1 MEKTKQIILTFLFAI
16 FFLVLSSNKVYA
28 NDAYFLAVTIDDAS
42 NCYRGEIITESGGDH
57 REVKVAGFSKYF
69 TNDHIMDSSKKLPN
83 TPSDDT
89 TDIIT
94 YYGVDATGTNSHM
107 YFTFP
112 PIHSVGF
119 LLEKVDASD
128 KDLAL
133 AQRVVDYPLAG
144 LNDAISFIIT
154 NTGWKKNESKESI
167 RDIGMHLGNY
177 DTSFTVNGKSVT
189 AKYAHHKDSTISQA
203 KDISNIGI
211 TKDDW
216 MQLTVDG
223 NTQFFVYQCNKG
235 YYYADETTAKNDPL
249 YYMSSSRYNEYT
261 AKLANSNEP
270 KKMTWRMLVL
280 QGNFNYDNGTSYSS
294 ITNISA
300 PSEFESV
307 LTGLMNTI
315 VNQIRTFLGL
325 YSLDELMTNNGQRD
339 SLYNLGMF
347 PNTWTDSAILVH
359 IICQMIAWALIGFS
373 IVKMLWKKQ
382 LSTMNVS
389 EKISLQ
395 EGIKNLILCGMLLGS
410 FTLVFNFLARLNYR
424 LVDLFTASTTS
435 VNLSTAAGASS
446 TFGGVLVSLLVLGL
460 TIYFN
465 FYYIVR
471 AVQLAILYGIAP
483 LCIYTLSLG
492 GKVAGTF
499 TTFMKELLGNLFTQ
513 SIHALCIAFFSNVFI
528 SGNTRAFE
536 QIVIMYS
543 FIPIGNFIR
552 KKVFGLEDG
561 VAGQATQLAQGAV
574 SSIGAGIAGKAS
586 DKLNGSKSGGGKSG
600 GKSGG
605 SGSSDSSLNQAIDN
619 KVSNATGNSD
629 ITMKDS
635 SPMGGGYKEGFLD
648 KPVRE
653 LNKGMESVDR
663 KIAGKANAGI
673 QRITGKSKDYI
684 KQGTVSNAVRNTP
697 KAARTISSGVIGGV
711 IAGSTAA
718 LGLATSVSDPQA
730 SKALLNT
737 AGNAAGNAFNNTKQ
751 GIRSLAADNNLRN
764 SLRKNGISSAKFNK
778 DFSSYQL
785 DGNFDKD
792 GMFKGNNGNDNLN
805 QSNIADYNAMYK
817 AQDALARAKF
827 GGDNYSNSDF
837 NHFTTKD
844 IEKAKGE
851 NKIDKD
857 QAKVLSNMVR
867 QQVRLN
873 KNNNNSYSVIRRS
886 EDIKQMNNAYDRAN
900 PLAGLNNVRG
910 RNDNAN
916 KYSNR
921 ETTQQKP
928 SLRN

>member
-1 MEKTKQIILTFLFAI
+1 MEKTKQIILTFLFVI

-42 NCYRGEIITESGGDH
+42 NCYRGEIITEKDGISGDH
-57 REVKVAGFSKYF
+57 REVNVAGFSKYF
-69 TNDHIMDSSKKLPN
+69 TNEHKMDSSKKLPN

-89 TDIIT
+89 TDMTT
-94 YYGVDATGTNSHM
+94 YYGVDATGNNSHM

-112 PIHSVGF
+112 PIHSLGV

-133 AQRVVDYPLAG
+133 AQRVVDYPLTG

-154 NTGWKKNESKESI
+154 NTEWKKNESKESI

-177 DTSFTVNGKSVT
+177 DSSFTVNGKTVT
-189 AKYAHHKDSTISQA
+189 AKYAHKDTISQA

-235 YYYADETTAKNDPL
+235 YYYADAETAKKDPL
-249 YYMSSSRYNEYT
+249 YYMSSSRYSRYT
-261 AKLANSNEP
+261 DKLADSNEP

-300 PSEFESV
+300 PSEFESL
-307 LTGLMNTI
+307 LTSLMNAI

-339 SLYNLGMF
+339 ALYNLGMF

-574 SSIGAGIAGKAS
+574 SRIGAGIAGKAS
-586 DKLNGSKSGGGKSG
+586 DKLNGSKSGGGKSS

-605 SGSSDSSLNQAIDN
+605 SGSSDSSLNQAIDT

-629 ITMKDS
+629 ITMKDGN
-635 SPMGGGYKEGFLD
+635 PIGGGYKESNNPIKTKKMKSNISEVGNMI
-648 KPVRE
+648 E
-653 LNKGMESVDR
+653 AASGH
-663 KIAGKANAGI
+663 KIKAGTATDAI
-673 QRITGKSKDYI
+673 RSTPRI
-684 KQGTVSNAVRNTP
+684 
-697 KAARTISSGVIGGV
+697 ARTIGSGV

-737 AGNAAGNAFNNTKQ
+737 AGNAFNNTKQ
-751 GIRSLAADNNLRN
+751 GIRSLAADHNLRN
-764 SLRKNGISSAKFNK
+764 SLRKNGVSNAKFNK

-785 DGNFDKD
+785 DGT
-792 GMFKGNNGNDNLN
+792 FKKFKNPNGQENIKFEGTNGNDNLN
-805 QSNIADYNAMYK
+805 QSNIKDYEAMYK
-817 AQDALARAKF
+817 AQDALAKATH
-827 GGDNYSNSDF
+827 GDHYSNADF

-873 KNNNNSYSVIRRS
+873 KNNDNSYSVIRRS
-886 EDIKQMNNAYDRAN
+886 EDIKQMNNDYDRAN

-928 SLRN
+928 KLKN

>member
-1 MEKTKQIILTFLFAI
+1 MEKTKQIILTFLFVI

-42 NCYRGEIITESGGDH
+42 NCYRGEIITETGKKH
-57 REVKVAGFSKYF
+57 READIAGFSNYF
-69 TNDHIMDSSKKLPN
+69 TNDHIMDSKKKLPTMPN
-83 TPSDDT
+83 DDT
-89 TDIIT
+89 SDIAK
-94 YYGVDATGTNSHM
+94 YYGVDATGDINKM

-112 PIHSVGF
+112 PIHSLGWF
-119 LLEKVDASD
+119 KEKVDASD

-133 AQRVVDYPLAG
+133 AQRVVDYPLTG

-235 YYYADETTAKNDPL
+235 YYYADATTAKNDPL

-261 AKLANSNEP
+261 TKLANSNEP

-325 YSLDELMTNNGQRD
+325 YSIDELMTNNGQRD
-339 SLYNLGMF
+339 ALYNLGMF

-600 GKSGG
+600 KSGG
-605 SGSSDSSLNQAIDN
+605 SGSFGSSDSSLNQAIDN

-629 ITMKDS
+629 ITMKD
-635 SPMGGGYKEGFLD
+635 GDKGGYSNHILKNNALNNSLGFGRTASTKGVGRIRNVATGVA
-648 KPVRE
+648 KPV
-653 LNKGMESVDR
+653 
-663 KIAGKANAGI
+663 AN
-673 QRITGKSKDYI
+673 
-684 KQGTVSNAVRNTP
+684 
-697 KAARTISSGVIGGV
+697 GV
-711 IAGSTAA
+711 IAGTTAA

-737 AGNAAGNAFNNTKQ
+737 AGNAFNNTKQ
-751 GIRSLAADNNLRN
+751 GVRSLAADHNIRN
-764 SLRKNGISSAKFNK
+764 SLRKNGVKNATFKK
-778 DFSSYQL
+778 DFSAYQL
-785 DGNFDKD
+785 DGT
-792 GMFKGNNGNDNLN
+792 FKKFKNPNGQENIQFEGTNGNDNLN
-805 QSNIADYNAMYK
+805 QSNIKDYEAMYK
-817 AQDALARAKF
+817 AQDALAKATY
-827 GGDNYSNSDF
+827 GDHYSNADF

-886 EDIKQMNNAYDRAN
+886 EDIKQMNNDYDRAN

-928 SLRN
+928 KLKN

>member
-1 MEKTKQIILTFLFAI
+1 MEKTKQIILTFLFVI

-42 NCYRGEIITESGGDH
+42 NCYRGEIINETGGDH
-57 REVKVAGFSKYF
+57 REVNVAGFSKYF
-69 TNDHIMDSSKKLPN
+69 TNEHKMDSSKKLPN

-89 TDIIT
+89 TDMTT

-119 LLEKVDASD
+119 LLERVDASD

-177 DTSFTVNGKSVT
+177 DTSFTVNGKTVT
-189 AKYAHHKDSTISQA
+189 AKYPHHNETISQA

-223 NTQFFVYQCNKG
+223 NTRNTQFFVYQCNKG
-235 YYYADETTAKNDPL
+235 YYYADATTAKSDPL
-249 YYMSSSRYNEYT
+249 YYMSSSRYSRYT
-261 AKLANSNEP
+261 EKLANSNEP

-300 PSEFESV
+300 PSEFESL
-307 LTGLMNTI
+307 LTSLMNAI

-435 VNLSTAAGASS
+435 VNMSTAAGASS
-446 TFGGVLVSLLVLGL
+446 SFGGVLVSLLVLGL

-600 GKSGG
+600 GSGG

-629 ITMKDS
+629 ITMKD
-635 SPMGGGYKEGFLD
+635 GDKGGYSNSIRKNNALNNTLGSGRTASTKGVGRIRNVATGVA
-648 KPVRE
+648 KPV
-653 LNKGMESVDR
+653 
-663 KIAGKANAGI
+663 AN
-673 QRITGKSKDYI
+673 
-684 KQGTVSNAVRNTP
+684 
-697 KAARTISSGVIGGV
+697 GV
-711 IAGSTAA
+711 IAGTTAA

-737 AGNAAGNAFNNTKQ
+737 AGNAFNNTKQ
-751 GIRSLAADNNLRN
+751 GVRSLTADHNLRN
-764 SLRKNGISSAKFNK
+764 SLRKNGVSNATFKK

-785 DGNFDKD
+785 DGT
-792 GMFKGNNGNDNLN
+792 FKKFKNPNGQENIKFEGTNGNDNLN
-805 QSNIADYNAMYK
+805 QSNIKDYEAMYK
-817 AQDALARAKF
+817 AQDALARAKY
-827 GGDNYSNSDF
+827 GDNYSNSDF

-844 IEKAKGE
+844 IENFKGDGE
-851 NKIDKD
+851 GKINKD

-873 KNNNNSYSVIRRS
+873 KNKDNSYSVIRRS

>member
-1 MEKTKQIILTFLFAI
+1 MEKTKQIILTFLFVI

-42 NCYRGEIITESGGDH
+42 NCYRGEIINETGGDH
-57 REVKVAGFSKYF
+57 REVNVAGFSKYF
-69 TNDHIMDSSKKLPN
+69 TNEHKMDSSKKLPN

-89 TDIIT
+89 TDMTT

-119 LLEKVDASD
+119 LLERVDASD

-177 DTSFTVNGKSVT
+177 DTSFTVNGKTVT
-189 AKYAHHKDSTISQA
+189 AKYPHHNETISQA

-223 NTQFFVYQCNKG
+223 NTRNTQFFVYQCNKG
-235 YYYADETTAKNDPL
+235 YYYADATTAKSDPL
-249 YYMSSSRYNEYT
+249 YYMSSSRYSRYT
-261 AKLANSNEP
+261 EKLANSNEP

-300 PSEFESV
+300 PSEFESL
-307 LTGLMNTI
+307 LTSLMNAI

-435 VNLSTAAGASS
+435 VNMSTAAGASS
-446 TFGGVLVSLLVLGL
+446 SFGGVLVSLLVLGL

-600 GKSGG
+600 GSGG

-629 ITMKDS
+629 ITMKD
-635 SPMGGGYKEGFLD
+635 GDKGGYSNSIRKNNALNNTLGSGRTASTKGVGRIRNVATGVA
-648 KPVRE
+648 KPV
-653 LNKGMESVDR
+653 
-663 KIAGKANAGI
+663 AN
-673 QRITGKSKDYI
+673 
-684 KQGTVSNAVRNTP
+684 
-697 KAARTISSGVIGGV
+697 GV
-711 IAGSTAA
+711 IAGTTAA

-737 AGNAAGNAFNNTKQ
+737 AGNAFNNTKQ
-751 GIRSLAADNNLRN
+751 GVRSLTADHNLRN
-764 SLRKNGISSAKFNK
+764 SLRKNGVSNATFKK

-785 DGNFDKD
+785 DGT
-792 GMFKGNNGNDNLN
+792 FKKFKNPNGQENIKFEGTNGNDNLN
-805 QSNIADYNAMYK
+805 QSNIKDYEAMYK
-817 AQDALARAKF
+817 AQDALARAKY
-827 GGDNYSNSDF
+827 GDNYSNSDF

-844 IEKAKGE
+844 IENFKGNGE
-851 NKIDKD
+851 GKINKD

-873 KNNNNSYSVIRRS
+873 KNKDNSYSVIRRS

>member
-1 MEKTKQIILTFLFAI
+1 MEKTKQIILTFLFVI

-42 NCYRGEIITESGGDH
+42 NCYRGEIINETGGDH
-57 REVKVAGFSKYF
+57 REVNVAGFSKYF
-69 TNDHIMDSSKKLPN
+69 TNEHKMDSSKKLPN

-89 TDIIT
+89 TDMTT

-119 LLEKVDASD
+119 LLERVDASD

-177 DTSFTVNGKSVT
+177 DTSFTVNGKTVT
-189 AKYAHHKDSTISQA
+189 AKYSHHNETISQA

-235 YYYADETTAKNDPL
+235 YYYADATTAKNDPL

-261 AKLANSNEP
+261 EKLADSNEP

-300 PSEFESV
+300 PSEFESL
-307 LTGLMNTI
+307 LTRLMNAI

-435 VNLSTAAGASS
+435 VNMSTAAGASS

-600 GKSGG
+600 GSGG

-635 SPMGGGYKEGFLD
+635 SPMGGGYKESNNPL
-648 KPVRE
+648 KTKSVKS
-653 LNKGMESVDR
+653 NVME
-663 KIAGKANAGI
+663 AGNMIEAASGHLIKAGTATNAI
-673 QRITGKSKDYI
+673 
-684 KQGTVSNAVRNTP
+684 RNTP
-697 KAARTISSGVIGGV
+697 KVARTIGSGV

-737 AGNAAGNAFNNTKQ
+737 AGNAFNNTKQ
-751 GIRSLAADNNLRN
+751 GVRSLAADNNLRN
-764 SLRKNGISSAKFNK
+764 SLRKNGISNAKFNK

-785 DGNFDKD
+785 DGT
-792 GMFKGNNGNDNLN
+792 FKKFKNPNGQTNIEFEGTNGNDNLN
-805 QSNIADYNAMYK
+805 QSNIADYNAMCK

-873 KNNNNSYSVIRRS
+873 KNNDNSYSVIRRS

-900 PLAGLNNVRG
+900 PLAGLNNIRG

>member
-1 MEKTKQIILTFLFAI
+1 MEKTKQIILTFLFVI

-42 NCYRGEIITESGGDH
+42 NCYRGEIINETGGDH
-57 REVKVAGFSKYF
+57 REVNVAGFSKYF
-69 TNDHIMDSSKKLPN
+69 TNEHKMDSSKKLPN

-89 TDIIT
+89 TDMTT

-119 LLEKVDASD
+119 LLERVDASD

-177 DTSFTVNGKSVT
+177 DTSFTVNGKTVT
-189 AKYAHHKDSTISQA
+189 AKYPHHNETISQA

-223 NTQFFVYQCNKG
+223 NTRNTQFFVYQCNKG
-235 YYYADETTAKNDPL
+235 YYYADATTAKSDPL
-249 YYMSSSRYNEYT
+249 YYMSSSRYSRYT
-261 AKLANSNEP
+261 EKLANSNEP

-300 PSEFESV
+300 PSEFESL
-307 LTGLMNTI
+307 LTSLMNAI

-435 VNLSTAAGASS
+435 VNMSTSAGASS
-446 TFGGVLVSLLVLGL
+446 SFGGVLVSLLVLGL

-471 AVQLAILYGIAP
+471 AVQLAIFYGIAP

-600 GKSGG
+600 GSGG

-629 ITMKDS
+629 ITMKD
-635 SPMGGGYKEGFLD
+635 GDKGGYSNSIRKNNALNNTLGSGRTASTKGVGRIRNVATGVA
-648 KPVRE
+648 KPV
-653 LNKGMESVDR
+653 
-663 KIAGKANAGI
+663 AN
-673 QRITGKSKDYI
+673 
-684 KQGTVSNAVRNTP
+684 
-697 KAARTISSGVIGGV
+697 GV
-711 IAGSTAA
+711 IAGTTAA

-737 AGNAAGNAFNNTKQ
+737 AGNAFNNTKQ
-751 GIRSLAADNNLRN
+751 GVRSLTADHNLRN
-764 SLRKNGISSAKFNK
+764 SLRKNGVSNATFKK

-785 DGNFDKD
+785 DGT
-792 GMFKGNNGNDNLN
+792 FKKFKNPNGQENIKFEGTNGNDNLN
-805 QSNIADYNAMYK
+805 QSNIKDYEAMYK
-817 AQDALARAKF
+817 AQDALARAKY
-827 GGDNYSNSDF
+827 GDNYSNSDF

-844 IEKAKGE
+844 IENFKGNGE
-851 NKIDKD
+851 GKINKD

-873 KNNNNSYSVIRRS
+873 KNKDNSYSVIRRS

>member
-1 MEKTKQIILTFLFAI
+1 MEKTKQIILTFLFVI

-89 TDIIT
+89 TDIAT

-261 AKLANSNEP
+261 EKLANSNEP

-586 DKLNGSKSGGGKSG
+586 DKLNGSKSGGGKSS

-605 SGSSDSSLNQAIDN
+605 SGSSDSSLNQAIDT

-635 SPMGGGYKEGFLD
+635 SPMGGGYKESNNPL
-648 KPVRE
+648 KTKSVKS
-653 LNKGMESVDR
+653 NVMESGNMIEAASGHLI
-663 KIAGKANAGI
+663 KAGTATNAI
-673 QRITGKSKDYI
+673 
-684 KQGTVSNAVRNTP
+684 RNTP
-697 KAARTISSGVIGGV
+697 KVARTIGSGV
-711 IAGSTAA
+711 IAGTTAA

-737 AGNAAGNAFNNTKQ
+737 AGNAFNNTKQ
-751 GIRSLAADNNLRN
+751 GVRSLAADNNLRN

-785 DGNFDKD
+785 DGT
-792 GMFKGNNGNDNLN
+792 FKKFKNPNGQTNIEFEGTNGNENLN

-873 KNNNNSYSVIRRS
+873 KNNDNSYSVIRRS

-900 PLAGLNNVRG
+900 PLAGLNNIRG

>member
-1 MEKTKQIILTFLFAI
+1 MEKTKQIILTFLFVI

-42 NCYRGEIITESGGDH
+42 NCYRGEIINETGGDH
-57 REVKVAGFSKYF
+57 REVNVAGFSKYF
-69 TNDHIMDSSKKLPN
+69 TNEHKMDSSKKLPN

-89 TDIIT
+89 TDMTT

-119 LLEKVDASD
+119 LLERVDASD

-177 DTSFTVNGKSVT
+177 DTSFTVNGKTVT
-189 AKYAHHKDSTISQA
+189 AKYPHHNETISQA

-223 NTQFFVYQCNKG
+223 NTRNTQFFVYQCNKG
-235 YYYADETTAKNDPL
+235 YYYADATTAKSDPL
-249 YYMSSSRYNEYT
+249 YYMSSSRYSRYT
-261 AKLANSNEP
+261 EKLANSNEP

-300 PSEFESV
+300 PSEFESL
-307 LTGLMNTI
+307 LTSLMNAI

-435 VNLSTAAGASS
+435 VNMSTAAGASS
-446 TFGGVLVSLLVLGL
+446 SFGGVLVSLLVLGL

-600 GKSGG
+600 GSGG
-605 SGSSDSSLNQAIDN
+605 SGNSDSSLNQAIDN

-629 ITMKDS
+629 ITMKD
-635 SPMGGGYKEGFLD
+635 GDKGGYSNSIRKNNALNNTLGSGRTASTKGVGRIRNVATGVA
-648 KPVRE
+648 KPV
-653 LNKGMESVDR
+653 
-663 KIAGKANAGI
+663 AN
-673 QRITGKSKDYI
+673 
-684 KQGTVSNAVRNTP
+684 
-697 KAARTISSGVIGGV
+697 GV
-711 IAGSTAA
+711 IAGTTAA

-737 AGNAAGNAFNNTKQ
+737 AGNAFNNTKQ
-751 GIRSLAADNNLRN
+751 GVRSLTADHNLRN
-764 SLRKNGISSAKFNK
+764 SLRKNGVSNATFKK

-785 DGNFDKD
+785 DGT
-792 GMFKGNNGNDNLN
+792 FKKFKNPNGQENIKFEGTNGNDNLN
-805 QSNIADYNAMYK
+805 QSNIKDYEAMYK
-817 AQDALARAKF
+817 AQDALARAKY
-827 GGDNYSNSDF
+827 GDNYSNSDF

-844 IEKAKGE
+844 IENFKGNGE
-851 NKIDKD
+851 GKINKD

-873 KNNNNSYSVIRRS
+873 KNKDNSYSVIRRS

>member
-1 MEKTKQIILTFLFAI
+1 MEKTKQIILTFLFVI

-28 NDAYFLAVTIDDAS
+28 NNAYFLAVTIDDAS
-42 NCYRGEIITESGGDH
+42 NCYRGEIITESHGLKGEH
-57 REVKVAGFSKYF
+57 RETQVAGFSNYF
-69 TNDHIMDSSKKLPN
+69 TNDHIMDSNKKLPKA
-83 TPSDDT
+83 PSEDTDD
-89 TDIIT
+89 IVS
-94 YYGVDATGTNSHM
+94 YYGVSKTGTMDHM

-112 PIHSVGF
+112 PIHTTF
-119 LLEKVDASD
+119 FNKVDASD

-133 AQRVVDYPLAG
+133 AQRVVDYPLTG
-144 LNDAISFIIT
+144 LNDAISYII
-154 NTGWKKNESKESI
+154 NSTGWTKSGSTESI
-167 RDIGMHLGNY
+167 RDIGMNLGNY
-177 DTSFTVNGKSVT
+177 TDSFTVNGQTVT
-189 AKYAHHKDSTISQA
+189 AKYAHKDGEISGA

-211 TKDDW
+211 TKKDW
-216 MQLTVDG
+216 VQITVEG
-223 NTQFFVYQCNKG
+223 KKPQSFVYQCNKG
-235 YYYADETTAKNDPL
+235 YYYSDDKVAQSDPL
-249 YYMSSSRYNEYT
+249 YYMGSSRYTTYKNT
-261 AKLANSNEP
+261 LQMSNEP
-270 KKMTWRMLVL
+270 QKMTWRMLVL

-300 PSEFESV
+300 PSEFESM
-307 LTGLMNTI
+307 LTSLMNSI

-325 YSLDELMTNNGQRD
+325 YSLDELMTNSGQRD
-339 SLYNLGMF
+339 SFYNLGMF

-435 VNLSTAAGASS
+435 VNMSTAAGASS
-446 TFGGVLVSLLVLGL
+446 TFGGILVSLLVLGL

-586 DKLNGSKSGGGKSG
+586 DKLNGSKSGSGKSG
-600 GKSGG
+600 GSGG

-635 SPMGGGYKEGFLD
+635 SPMGGGYKESNNPL
-648 KPVRE
+648 KTKSVKS
-653 LNKGMESVDR
+653 NVME
-663 KIAGKANAGI
+663 AGNMIEAASGHLIKAGTATNAI
-673 QRITGKSKDYI
+673 
-684 KQGTVSNAVRNTP
+684 RNTP
-697 KAARTISSGVIGGV
+697 KVARTIGSGV
-711 IAGSTAA
+711 IAGTTAA

-737 AGNAAGNAFNNTKQ
+737 AGNAFNNTKQ
-751 GIRSLAADNNLRN
+751 GVRSLAADNNLRN
-764 SLRKNGISSAKFNK
+764 SLRKNGVSSAKFNK

-785 DGNFDKD
+785 DGT
-792 GMFKGNNGNDNLN
+792 FKKFENPNGQSNIEFEGTNGNENLN

-873 KNNNNSYSVIRRS
+873 KNNDNSYSVIRRS

-900 PLAGLNNVRG
+900 PLAGLNNIRG

>member
-1 MEKTKQIILTFLFAI
+1 MEKTKQIILTFLFVI

-42 NCYRGEIITESGGDH
+42 NCYRGEIITETGKKH
-57 REVKVAGFSKYF
+57 READIAGFSNYF
-69 TNDHIMDSSKKLPN
+69 TNDHIMDSKKKLPTMPN
-83 TPSDDT
+83 DDT
-89 TDIIT
+89 SDIAK
-94 YYGVDATGTNSHM
+94 YYGVDATGDINKM

-112 PIHSVGF
+112 PIHSLGWF
-119 LLEKVDASD
+119 KEKVDASD

-235 YYYADETTAKNDPL
+235 YYYADATTAKNDPL

-261 AKLANSNEP
+261 TKLANSNEP

-325 YSLDELMTNNGQRD
+325 YSIDELMTNNGQRD

-435 VNLSTAAGASS
+435 VNMSTAAGASS

-586 DKLNGSKSGGGKSG
+586 DKLNGSKSGGGKSS

-605 SGSSDSSLNQAIDN
+605 SGSSDSSLNQAIDT

-635 SPMGGGYKEGFLD
+635 SPMGGGYKESNNPL
-648 KPVRE
+648 KTKSVKS
-653 LNKGMESVDR
+653 NVMESGNMIEAASGHLI
-663 KIAGKANAGI
+663 KAGTATNAI
-673 QRITGKSKDYI
+673 
-684 KQGTVSNAVRNTP
+684 RNTP
-697 KAARTISSGVIGGV
+697 KVARTIGSGV
-711 IAGSTAA
+711 IAGTTAA

-737 AGNAAGNAFNNTKQ
+737 AGNAFNNTKQ
-751 GIRSLAADNNLRN
+751 GVRSLAADNNLRN

-785 DGNFDKD
+785 DGT
-792 GMFKGNNGNDNLN
+792 FKKFKNPNGQTNIEFEGTNGNENLN

-873 KNNNNSYSVIRRS
+873 KNNDNSYSVIRRS

-900 PLAGLNNVRG
+900 PLAGLNNIRG

>member
-1 MEKTKQIILTFLFAI
+1 MEKTKQIILTFLFVI

-42 NCYRGEIITESGGDH
+42 NCYRGEIITEKDGISGDH
-57 REVKVAGFSKYF
+57 REVNVAGFSKYF
-69 TNDHIMDSSKKLPN
+69 TNEHKMDSSKKLPN

-89 TDIIT
+89 TDMTT
-94 YYGVDATGTNSHM
+94 YYGVDTTGTNSHM

-112 PIHSVGF
+112 PIHSLGV

-177 DTSFTVNGKSVT
+177 DTSFTVNGKTVT
-189 AKYAHHKDSTISQA
+189 AKYSHHNETISQA

-223 NTQFFVYQCNKG
+223 NTRNTQFFVYQCNKG
-235 YYYADETTAKNDPL
+235 YYYADATTAKNDPL

-261 AKLANSNEP
+261 EKLANSNEP

-300 PSEFESV
+300 PSEFESL
-307 LTGLMNTI
+307 LTSLMNAI

-435 VNLSTAAGASS
+435 VNMSTAAGASS

-586 DKLNGSKSGGGKSG
+586 DKLNGSKSGGGKSS

-605 SGSSDSSLNQAIDN
+605 SGSSDSSLNQAIDT

-635 SPMGGGYKEGFLD
+635 SPMGGGYKESNNPL
-648 KPVRE
+648 KTKSVKS
-653 LNKGMESVDR
+653 NVMESGNMIEAASGHLI
-663 KIAGKANAGI
+663 KAGTATNAI
-673 QRITGKSKDYI
+673 
-684 KQGTVSNAVRNTP
+684 RNTP
-697 KAARTISSGVIGGV
+697 KVARTIGSGV
-711 IAGSTAA
+711 IAGTTAA

-737 AGNAAGNAFNNTKQ
+737 AGNAFNNTKQ
-751 GIRSLAADNNLRN
+751 GVRSLAADNNLRN

-785 DGNFDKD
+785 DGT
-792 GMFKGNNGNDNLN
+792 FKKFKNPNGQTNIEFEGTNGNENLN

-873 KNNNNSYSVIRRS
+873 KNNDNSYSVIRRS

-900 PLAGLNNVRG
+900 PLAGLNNIRG

>member
-1 MEKTKQIILTFLFAI
+1 MEKTKQIILTFLFVI

-42 NCYRGEIITESGGDH
+42 NCYRGEIINETGGDH
-57 REVKVAGFSKYF
+57 REVNVAGFSKYF
-69 TNDHIMDSSKKLPN
+69 TNEHKMDSSKKLPN

-89 TDIIT
+89 TDMTT

-119 LLEKVDASD
+119 LLERVDASD

-177 DTSFTVNGKSVT
+177 DTSFTVNGKTVT
-189 AKYAHHKDSTISQA
+189 AKYPHHNETISQA

-223 NTQFFVYQCNKG
+223 NTRNTQFFVYQCNKG
-235 YYYADETTAKNDPL
+235 YYYADATTAKSDPL
-249 YYMSSSRYNEYT
+249 YYMSSSRYSRYT
-261 AKLANSNEP
+261 EKLANSNEP

-300 PSEFESV
+300 PSEFESL
-307 LTGLMNTI
+307 LTSLMNAI

-435 VNLSTAAGASS
+435 VNMSTAAGASS
-446 TFGGVLVSLLVLGL
+446 SFGGVLVSFLVLGL

-600 GKSGG
+600 GSGG

-629 ITMKDS
+629 ITMKD
-635 SPMGGGYKEGFLD
+635 GDKGGYSNSIRKNNALNNTLGSGRTASTKGVGRIRNVATGVA
-648 KPVRE
+648 KPV
-653 LNKGMESVDR
+653 
-663 KIAGKANAGI
+663 AN
-673 QRITGKSKDYI
+673 
-684 KQGTVSNAVRNTP
+684 
-697 KAARTISSGVIGGV
+697 GV
-711 IAGSTAA
+711 IAGTTAA

-737 AGNAAGNAFNNTKQ
+737 AGNAFNNTKQ
-751 GIRSLAADNNLRN
+751 GVRSLTADHNLRN
-764 SLRKNGISSAKFNK
+764 SLRKNGVSNATFKK

-785 DGNFDKD
+785 DGT
-792 GMFKGNNGNDNLN
+792 FKKFKNPNGQENIKFEGTNGNDNLN
-805 QSNIADYNAMYK
+805 QSNIKDYEAMYK
-817 AQDALARAKF
+817 AQDALARAKY
-827 GGDNYSNSDF
+827 GDNYSNSDF

-844 IEKAKGE
+844 IENFKGNGE
-851 NKIDKD
+851 GKINKD

-873 KNNNNSYSVIRRS
+873 KNKDNSYSVIRRS

>member
-1 MEKTKQIILTFLFAI
+1 MEKTKQIILTFLFVI

-42 NCYRGEIITESGGDH
+42 NCYRGEIITESHGLKGEH
-57 REVKVAGFSKYF
+57 RETKVAGFSNYF
-69 TNDHIMDSSKKLPN
+69 TNDHIMDANKELPKA
-83 TPSDDT
+83 PSEDTDD
-89 TDIIT
+89 IVS
-94 YYGVDATGTNSHM
+94 YYGVSKTGTMDHM

-112 PIHSVGF
+112 PIHTTLF
-119 LLEKVDASD
+119 NKVDASD

-133 AQRVVDYPLAG
+133 AQRVVDYPLTG
-144 LNDAISFIIT
+144 LNDAISYII
-154 NTGWKKNESKESI
+154 NSTGWTKSGSTESI
-167 RDIGMHLGNY
+167 RDIGMNLGNY
-177 DTSFTVNGKSVT
+177 TDSFTVNGQTVT
-189 AKYAHHKDSTISQA
+189 AKYAHKDGEISGA

-211 TKDDW
+211 TKKDW
-216 MQLTVDG
+216 VQITVEG
-223 NTQFFVYQCNKG
+223 KKPQSFVYQCNKG
-235 YYYADETTAKNDPL
+235 YYYSDDKIAQSDPL
-249 YYMSSSRYNEYT
+249 YYMGSSRYT
-261 AKLANSNEP
+261 AYKNTLQMSNEP
-270 KKMTWRMLVL
+270 QKMTWRMLVL

-300 PSEFESV
+300 PSEFESM
-307 LTGLMNTI
+307 LTSLMNAI

-325 YSLDELMTNNGQRD
+325 YSLDELMTNSGQRD
-339 SLYNLGMF
+339 SFYNLGMF

-435 VNLSTAAGASS
+435 VNMSTAAGASS

-586 DKLNGSKSGGGKSG
+586 DKFSGNKLGDKKSGGS
-600 GKSGG
+600 SG

-619 KVSNATGNSD
+619 KVSNASGHSD
-629 ITMKDS
+629 ITMKDG
-635 SPMGGGYKEGFLD
+635 SPGGYKENNNPL
-648 KPVRE
+648 KTKTIST
-653 LNKGMESVDR
+653 NES
-663 KIAGKANAGI
+663 KAGKF
-673 QRITGKSKDYI
+673 
-684 KQGTVSNAVRNTP
+684 VSNATRN
-697 KAARTISSGVIGGV
+697 AISAKTATTGLRVANGVAKVAGSGL
-711 IAGSTAA
+711 IAGTTAA

-730 SKALLNT
+730 SKTLLNT
-737 AGNAAGNAFNNTKQ
+737 AGKAYNNTKQ
-751 GIRSLAADNNLRN
+751 SVKSLAADNNLRK
-764 SLRKNGISSAKFNK
+764 SLSKNAVDSAKINK
-778 DFSSYQL
+778 DFASYQL
-785 DGNFDKD
+785 AGT
-792 GMFKGNNGNDNLN
+792 FKKFKNPNGKTNIEFEGTNGNDNLN

-817 AQDALARAKF
+817 AQDALAQAKF
-827 GGDNYSNSDF
+827 GGENYSNSDF

-873 KNNNNSYSVIRRS
+873 KNNDNSYSVIRRS

-900 PLAGLNNVRG
+900 PLAGLNNIRG

>member
-1 MEKTKQIILTFLFAI
+1 MEKTKQIILTFLFVI

-42 NCYRGEIITESGGDH
+42 NCYRGEIINETGGDH
-57 REVKVAGFSKYF
+57 REVNVAGFSKYF
-69 TNDHIMDSSKKLPN
+69 TNEHKMDSSKKLPN

-89 TDIIT
+89 TDMTT

-119 LLEKVDASD
+119 LLERVDASD

-177 DTSFTVNGKSVT
+177 DTSFTVNGKTVT
-189 AKYAHHKDSTISQA
+189 AKYPHHNETISQA

-223 NTQFFVYQCNKG
+223 NTRNTQFFVYQCNKG
-235 YYYADETTAKNDPL
+235 YYYADATTAKSDPL
-249 YYMSSSRYNEYT
+249 YYMSSSRYSRYT
-261 AKLANSNEP
+261 EKLANSNEP

-300 PSEFESV
+300 PSEFESL
-307 LTGLMNTI
+307 LTSLMNAI

-435 VNLSTAAGASS
+435 VNMSTAAGASS
-446 TFGGVLVSLLVLGL
+446 SFGGVLVSLLVLGL

-586 DKLNGSKSGGGKSG
+586 DKLNGSKSGS

-635 SPMGGGYKEGFLD
+635 SPMGGGYKESNNPL
-648 KPVRE
+648 KTKSVKS
-653 LNKGMESVDR
+653 NVME
-663 KIAGKANAGI
+663 AGNMIEAASGHLIKAGTATNAI
-673 QRITGKSKDYI
+673 
-684 KQGTVSNAVRNTP
+684 RNTP
-697 KAARTISSGVIGGV
+697 KVARTIGSGV
-711 IAGSTAA
+711 IAGTTAA

-737 AGNAAGNAFNNTKQ
+737 AGNAFNNTKQ
-751 GIRSLAADNNLRN
+751 GVRSLAADNNLRN
-764 SLRKNGISSAKFNK
+764 SLRKNGVSSAKFNK

-785 DGNFDKD
+785 DGT
-792 GMFKGNNGNDNLN
+792 FKKFENPNGQSNIEFEGTNGNENLN

-873 KNNNNSYSVIRRS
+873 KNNDNSYSVIRRS

>member
-1 MEKTKQIILTFLFAI
+1 MEKTKQIILTFLFVI

-42 NCYRGEIITESGGDH
+42 NCYRGEIITETGKKH
-57 REVKVAGFSKYF
+57 READIAGFSNYF
-69 TNDHIMDSSKKLPN
+69 TNDHIMDSKKKLP
-83 TPSDDT
+83 TMPTDDT
-89 TDIIT
+89 SDIAK
-94 YYGVDATGTNSHM
+94 YYGVDATGDINKM

-112 PIHSVGF
+112 PIHSLGWF
-119 LLEKVDASD
+119 KEKVDASD

-154 NTGWKKNESKESI
+154 NTGWEKNESKESI

-177 DTSFTVNGKSVT
+177 DTSFTVNGKTVI
-189 AKYAHHKDSTISQA
+189 AKYPHHNETISQA

-223 NTQFFVYQCNKG
+223 NTRNTQFFVYQCNKG
-235 YYYADETTAKNDPL
+235 YYYADATTAKNDPL

-261 AKLANSNEP
+261 EKLANSNEP

-325 YSLDELMTNNGQRD
+325 YSIDELMTNNGQRD

-435 VNLSTAAGASS
+435 VNMSTAAGASS

-629 ITMKDS
+629 ITMKD
-635 SPMGGGYKEGFLD
+635 GDKGGYSNSIRKNNALNNTLGSGRTASTKGVGRIRNVATGVA
-648 KPVRE
+648 KPV
-653 LNKGMESVDR
+653 
-663 KIAGKANAGI
+663 AN
-673 QRITGKSKDYI
+673 
-684 KQGTVSNAVRNTP
+684 
-697 KAARTISSGVIGGV
+697 GV
-711 IAGSTAA
+711 IAGTTAA

-737 AGNAAGNAFNNTKQ
+737 AGNAFNNTKQ
-751 GIRSLAADNNLRN
+751 GVRSLTADHNLRN
-764 SLRKNGISSAKFNK
+764 SLRKNGVSNATFKK

-785 DGNFDKD
+785 DGTFDKD
-792 GMFKGNNGNDNLN
+792 GMFKGNNGNENLN
-805 QSNIADYNAMYK
+805 QSNIKDYDAMYK
-817 AQDALARAKF
+817 AQDALARAKY
-827 GGDNYSNSDF
+827 GDNYSNSAF

-844 IEKAKGE
+844 IEDFKGDGE
-851 NKIDKD
+851 GKINKD

-873 KNNNNSYSVIRRS
+873 KNNDNSYSVIRRS

-900 PLAGLNNVRG
+900 PLAGLNNIRG

>member
-1 MEKTKQIILTFLFAI
+1 MEKTKQIILTFLFVI

-42 NCYRGEIITESGGDH
+42 NCYRGEIITEKDGISGDH
-57 REVKVAGFSKYF
+57 REVNVAGFSKYF
-69 TNDHIMDSSKKLPN
+69 TNEHKMDSSKKLPN

-89 TDIIT
+89 TDMTT
-94 YYGVDATGTNSHM
+94 YYGVDTTGTNSHM

-112 PIHSVGF
+112 PIHSLGV

-189 AKYAHHKDSTISQA
+189 AKYAHHKDTTISQA

-235 YYYADETTAKNDPL
+235 YYYADATTAKSDPL
-249 YYMSSSRYNEYT
+249 YYMSSSRYSRYT
-261 AKLANSNEP
+261 EKLADSNEP

-300 PSEFESV
+300 PSEFESL
-307 LTGLMNTI
+307 LTSLMNAI

-435 VNLSTAAGASS
+435 VNLSTASGASS

-600 GKSGG
+600 GSGG

-635 SPMGGGYKEGFLD
+635 SPMGGGYKESNNPL
-648 KPVRE
+648 KTKSVKS
-653 LNKGMESVDR
+653 NVME
-663 KIAGKANAGI
+663 AGNMIEAASGHLIKAGTATNAI
-673 QRITGKSKDYI
+673 
-684 KQGTVSNAVRNTP
+684 RNTP
-697 KAARTISSGVIGGV
+697 KVARTIGSGV
-711 IAGSTAA
+711 IAGTTAA

-737 AGNAAGNAFNNTKQ
+737 AGNAFNNTKQ
-751 GIRSLAADNNLRN
+751 GVRSLAADNNLRN
-764 SLRKNGISSAKFNK
+764 SLRKNGVSNAKFNK

-785 DGNFDKD
+785 DGTFDKD
-792 GMFKGNNGNDNLN
+792 GMFKGNNGNENLN
-805 QSNIADYNAMYK
+805 QSNIKDYDAMYK
-817 AQDALARAKF
+817 AQDALARAKY
-827 GGDNYSNSDF
+827 GDNYSNSDF

-844 IEKAKGE
+844 IEDFKGDGE
-851 NKIDKD
+851 GKINKD

-873 KNNNNSYSVIRRS
+873 KNNDNSYSVIRRS

-900 PLAGLNNVRG
+900 PLAGLNNIRG